1 MRILLLFF
9 LTFVTPALLWASSQG
24 EELRVYQL
32 AQQGWQIQE
41 KESFIDKRPGLKPYQ
56 NLRRDVQVVLYRLQR
71 GEDVLFCRVEY
82 DSQQD
87 TIRESCA
94 SSAEEAAERL
104 TD

>member
-1 MRILLLFF
+1 MRILALFF
-9 LTFVTPALLWASSQG
+9 LAFVMPALLWADSPS
-24 EELRVYQL
+24 EELRLSQL
-32 AQQGWQIQE
+32 IQQGWQIQE
-41 KESFIDKRPGLKPYQ
+41 KESFVDQRPGLKPYQ

-71 GEDVLFCRVEY
+71 GGDLLFCRVEY

-94 SSAEEAAERL
+94 PSAEEAAQRL